1 MIILT
6 IRNCRG
12 NCDVSDDTNP
22 LQFLIVLPYKQ
33 LLTNEQ
39 TIANMS
45 IRSLFA
51 RLVYA
56 WKDRSILHGR
66 LFVLDLLIA
75 TKA

>member
-12 NCDVSDDTNP
+12 NCDASDDTNP

-39 TIANMS
+39 TIANMT

-51 RLVYA
+51 RV
-56 WKDRSILHGR
+56 WSTRGKIDRSYTEGSSY
-66 LFVLDLLIA
+66 
-75 TKA
+75 